1 MSLIM
6 LFWYLQAGW
15 EIVEEQEEREG

>member
-15 EIVEEQEEREG
+15 EIVEEQEAREG